1 MEKAIREGM
10 LFKRLSV
17 FGCEFEI
24 YYGYYDARDRLGKY
38 NDPIP
43 IYPDFHATPVYTKE
57 GFPLATEM
65 QDICPHYSGPSHCD
79 SCYGC
84 RHYRRGE
91 ELIGLCLC
99 PARRRE

>member
-1 MEKAIREGM
+1 MNDAIVEGM
-10 LFKRLSV
+10 LYKRFTL
-17 FGCEFEI
+17 CEREFEI
-24 YYGYYDARDRLGKY
+24 YYGYYDTRDRVGKY

-43 IYPDFHATPVYTKE
+43 IYPDFLITPVYTKE
-57 GFPLATEM
+57 GIPFATEM
-65 QDICPHYSGPSHCD
+65 QDACPHYSGDFHCD